1 MSERT
6 ILTVKDGKIVNT
18 GKIRLPDGTIRVQP
32 EGGIQFIPIDEDNKM
47 KAGGVVKTKT
57 KKVKKETVQ
66 SSFPVSTKKK
76 EGTKARGMGA
86 ATKGGTFRKDG

>member
-1 MSERT
+1 M
-6 ILTVKDGKIVNT
+6 
-18 GKIRLPDGTIRVQP
+18 
-32 EGGIQFIPIDEDNKM
+32 
-47 KAGGVVKTKT
+47 TKE
-57 KKVKKETVQ
+57 VKKETVQ